1 MKHNNKKRKLSMD
14 TMKPIS
20 MKSLGEDKVK
30 SKIQI
35 IVFTVLFTSLS
46 MLAGRYVI
54 ESLTEEVIPNAPL
67 ITLEDVII
75 AYSPETK
82 NLIFLDRETG
92 EVEFTLSDSISLAIF
107 ALKSSEIISDY
118 SDKVTK

>member
-1 MKHNNKKRKLSMD
+1 MD